1 MIDRRKDHKLIA
13 SKIRC
18 PVDDCRAFKG
28 RKCKGLNDSVH
39 IVRREAY
46 VQMYSAL
53 SMTID

>member
-28 RKCKGLNDSVH
+28 RKCKGLTDSVH
-39 IVRREAY
+39 IMRREAY

-53 SMTID
+53 STVID